1 MIRTDGVS
9 VTLGAQRPLIG
20 VSLEGLRGHVTGI
33 IGPNGSGKTTLV
45 RVLAG
50 VQPPDTGQVFLEGQP
65 LTGFSPAARAKRIA
79 YLPQNGSVAWSLRVR
94 DVVAL
99 GRLPQ
104 SPHRWRSPLHHP
116 TPQDQTAIAQALA
129 DTACTNLA
137 ERPYP
142 SLSGGE
148 KARALL
154 ARALATDAPVV
165 LADEPVA
172 ALDPAQQVRI
182 LSVLQAQARSGRT
195 VITVLHDLSLAARFC
210 DHLVLLNAGRVAI
223 AGPSLDVLA
232 SPVLESSF
240 NTRFHR
246 NLSGP
251 VPVLVPTH
259 PIEMNDDR

>member
-1 MIRTDGVS
+1 MIRANTVS
-9 VTLGAQRPLIG
+9 VTLGAQRPLSG
-20 VSLEGLRGHVTGI
+20 VSIEALPGRVTGI

-50 VQPPDTGQVFLEGQP
+50 VQPPETGQVFLEGQP
-65 LTGFSPAARAKRIA
+65 LAGFSPAARAKRIA
-79 YLPQNGSVAWSLRVR
+79 YLPQSGSVAWPIRVR
-94 DVVAL
+94 ELVAL

-104 SPHRWRSPLHHP
+104 SADVWRSPLHHP
-116 TPQDQTAIAQALA
+116 TLQDQAAIARALSDA
-129 DTACTNLA
+129 ACTDLA

-154 ARALATDAPVV
+154 ARALATDAPVL

-172 ALDPAQQVRI
+172 ALDPAHQVRI
-182 LSVLQAQARSGRT
+182 LSVLQAQAQSGRT
-195 VITVLHDLSLAARFC
+195 VIIVLHDLSLAARFC
-210 DHLVLLNAGRVAI
+210 DDLVLLRSGSVAS

-232 SPVLESSF
+232 SPLLETSF
-240 NTRFHR
+240 GTRFHR

-259 PIEMNDDR
+259 PIEFSGFE